1 MRWIVLAILFLG
13 FLINFADKSVVGLAV
28 GPLMEELN
36 LSYAQWGLIGS
47 SFFWIFPVAAVL
59 IGFITDKVSPKI
71 IIGFMLL
78 AWSLLQFGGYLI
90 GGFATLLLYRIFLG
104 FAEGGYAP
112 ASLRQLFAYFPLSMR
127 ARVTTIFTLG
137 STVGAYAVA
146 PLVVLLLQLVG
157 WRHSFAIMGLFSLVL
172 LVVWVVVIPKK
183 TPELEELKVEDSST
197 PKRKVPWSELYPV
210 LLSPTSIFTLFM
222 TFGFFCLSSWMQ
234 IWMPL
239 YFLEVTQISQMQMAY
254 ATLTVGLTSMIV
266 SLSMATISDR
276 VFKKTKSL
284 REGRVKVTGV
294 GMLIAGLVFGSL
306 YFTNSVVWAILGIT
320 LAYGFSFLILSTS
333 HIIIGSQLPERTST
347 LSGIIVAFSNVAAAL
362 CAMAVGFIIQSVG
375 IENSSLGFKYSFLM
389 IAAIMVIVAVL
400 FMVFV
405 HPEGK
410 KKKAEAVDVEKVV
423 SSS

>member
-239 YFLEVTQISQMQMAY
+239 YFLEVTKISQMQMAY

-375 IENSSLGFKYSFLM
+375 IENSSIGFKYSFLM
-389 IAAIMVIVAVL
+389 ISAIMVIVAVL

>member
-1 MRWIVLAILFLG
+1 MRWIVLIILFLG

-28 GPLMEELN
+28 GPIMEELN
-36 LSYAQWGLIGS
+36 LSYSQWGLIGS
-47 SFFWIFPVAAVL
+47 SFFWIFPVAAVF
-59 IGFITDKVSPKI
+59 IGFITDKVSPKK

-112 ASLRQLFAYFPLSMR
+112 ASLRQLFAYFPPAMR

-157 WRHSFAIMGLFSLVL
+157 WRHAFAIMGLFSLVL

-183 TPELEELKVEDSST
+183 TPELEELKVQDGSP

-210 LLSPTSIFTLFM
+210 LLSRTSIFTLFM

-239 YFLEVTQISQMQMAY
+239 YFLEVIQISQMQMAY

-294 GMLIAGLVFGSL
+294 GMLIAGLVFGTL
-306 YFTNSVVWAILGIT
+306 YFTTSVVWAILGIT

-333 HIIIGSQLPERTST
+333 HLIIGSQLPERTST
-347 LSGIIVAFSNVAAAL
+347 LSGVIVAFSNVAAAL

-375 IENSSLGFKYSFLM
+375 VENSSIGFKYSFLM
-389 IAAIMVIVAVL
+389 ISAIMVIVAVL

-405 HPEGK
+405 RPEGK
-410 KKKAEAVDVEKVV
+410 KKKAELVNIEKAV
-423 SSS
+423 SNS

>member
-197 PKRKVPWSELYPV
+197 PKRKVPWSELYLV

-375 IENSSLGFKYSFLM
+375 IENSSIGFKYSFLM
-389 IAAIMVIVAVL
+389 ISAIMVIVAVL

>member
-1 MRWIVLAILFLG
+1 MRWIVLVILFFG

-36 LSYAQWGLIGS
+36 LSYAQWGLVGS
-47 SFFWIFPVAAVL
+47 SFFWIFPVAAVFM
-59 IGFITDKVSPKI
+59 GFITDKVSPKKI
-71 IIGFMLL
+71 IAFMLL

-90 GGFATLLLYRIFLG
+90 GSFATLLLYRIFLG

-112 ASLRQLFAYFPLSMR
+112 ASLRQLFAYFPPSMR

-146 PLVVLLLQLVG
+146 PLVVLLLQVVG

-172 LVVWVVVIPKK
+172 VVVWVMVIPKK
-183 TPELEELKVEDSST
+183 TPELEELEVMDDST

-210 LLSPTSIFTLFM
+210 LLSRTSIFTLFM

-239 YFLEVTQISQMQMAY
+239 YFLEVTQISQMGMAY

-276 VFKKTKSL
+276 VFKKTQSL
-284 REGRVKVTGV
+284 REGRVKVTGI
-294 GMLIAGLVFGSL
+294 GMLIAGLIFGSL
-306 YFTNSVVWAILGIT
+306 YFTNSVVWTTLGIT

-333 HIIIGSQLPERTST
+333 HIIIGNQLPERTST
-347 LSGIIVAFSNVAAAL
+347 LSGVIVAFSNIAAAL
-362 CAMAVGFIIQSVG
+362 CAMAVGFIIQNVG
-375 IENSSLGFKYSFLM
+375 VDNSIQGFKYSFLM
-389 IAAIMVIVAVL
+389 IATIMVIVAIL
-400 FMVFV
+400 FIAYV

-410 KKKAEAVDVEKVV
+410 KKKNKLVNIEKEA

>member
-1 MRWIVLAILFLG
+1 MRWVVLIILFFG
-13 FLINFADKSVVGLAV
+13 FLINFADKSVMGLAV

-47 SFFWIFPVAAVL
+47 SFFWIFPVAAVF
-59 IGFITDKVSPKI
+59 IGFITDKISPKKI
-71 IIGFMLL
+71 IAFMLL
-78 AWSLLQFGGYLI
+78 AWSFLQFGGYVI
-90 GGFATLLLYRIFLG
+90 GGFATLLLYRVFLG

-112 ASLRQLFAYFPLSMR
+112 ASLRQLFAYFPPAMR

-172 LVVWVVVIPKK
+172 LVIWIVVIPNK
-183 TPELEELKVEDSST
+183 TPELEELEVKDDSA

-210 LLSPTSIFTLFM
+210 LLSRTSIFTLFM

-239 YFLEVTQISQMQMAY
+239 YFLEVTKISQMGMAY

-276 VFKKTKSL
+276 VFKKTQSL
-284 REGRVKVTGV
+284 REGRVKVTGI

-347 LSGIIVAFSNVAAAL
+347 LSGVIVAFSNIAAAL
-362 CAMAVGFIIQSVG
+362 CAMAVGFIIQNVG
-375 IENSSLGFKYSFLM
+375 VENSVQGFKYSFLM
-389 IAAIMVIVAVL
+389 IAGIMVIVAVL
-400 FMVFV
+400 FMALV

-410 KKKAEAVDVEKVV
+410 KKKAKLVNMEKAV
-423 SSS
+423 SNS